1 MIPRLL
7 FIAPS
12 SPFPPQDGKRQRTL
26 AFLLAALQDYSVD
39 YLALDGHLGKELTY
53 IPDGLRDRFRF
64 VSLPLSHD
72 PKWIKKLGLSFFP
85 NAKNQELFCELLE
98 STSYDRI
105 FCRYVSSARDL
116 PPNKRIV
123 LDVDDDYEEMMQSK
137 ISKERNIYKKL
148 RIWQIFQFNRF
159 FYQRIINKAKSTIW
173 VKSEFGK
180 WKGKVLANLPFQIL
194 FAGKP
199 KLVQA
204 ATSDIL
210 FVGKLSYEPN
220 SEGLKWFLLHV
231 WTELTG
237 VNSSV
242 KLNVVSTVKP
252 AVELEKLIEDSEGVS
267 LYVGVSDIVEVYHH
281 NKVSIV
287 PIFFGGGSN
296 IKLSE
301 SLLMGRTVV
310 ASEFGA
316 RGYSEWVQKGFVSIA
331 DTPQKWVLA
340 ITEALNRPW
349 QESEWQRVGDNF
361 SLEAWNK
368 KFLSI
373 LHES

>member
-39 YLALDGHLGKELTY
+39 YLALDGHLGKELFY
-53 IPDGLRDRFRF
+53 IPDSLRDRFRF
-64 VSLPLSHD
+64 ISLPLSQD
-72 PKWIKKLGLSFFP
+72 SKWLKKLGLSFFP
-85 NAKNQELFCELLE
+85 NARNQGLFNELLE

-105 FCRYVSSARDL
+105 FCRYASSARDI
-116 PPNKRIV
+116 PPSKRIV
-123 LDVDDDYEEMMQSK
+123 LDVDDDFEELLKSK
-137 ISKERNIYKKL
+137 ISTERNLYKKL
-148 RIWQIFQFNRF
+148 RLWQIFQLNRS
-159 FYQRIINKAKSTIW
+159 FYRRIIDKAISTIW
-173 VKSEFGK
+173 VKSEVGM
-180 WKGKVLANLPFQIL
+180 WNGKVLANLPFQIL
-194 FAGKP
+194 FAGTP

-204 ATSDIL
+204 ASSDIL

-220 SEGLKWFLLHV
+220 FEGLKWFLVHV
-231 WTELTG
+231 WPELK
-237 VNSSV
+237 VLNSSV
-242 KLNVVSTVKP
+242 KLTVVSTVIPP
-252 AVELEKLIEDSEGVS
+252 AELEKLIGDSEGVS
-267 LYVGVSDIVEVYHH
+267 LYVGVSDMLEVYHRT
-281 NKVSIV
+281 KVSIV

-296 IKLSE
+296 VKLSE
-301 SLLMGRTVV
+301 SLLMGRRVV
-310 ASEFGA
+310 ATEFGA
-316 RGYSEWVQKGFVSIA
+316 RGYSEWVQNGVVSVA
-331 DTPQKWVLA
+331 NSPQSWVLA

-349 QESEWQRVGDNF
+349 QESEWQSVRDTF